1 MLTLIRFLVPLV
13 EPLGE
18 LGDLARRILKC
29 VFLLVELLGSRGFGV
44 VGRLESGEYVGVGC
58 HECFLPLAFFA
69 AFLRAT
75 DNAIATACFCG
86 FPAAISVLMLD
97 DTADLLLPGFRGMLV
112 SRRKKIWV
120 DPVFALLNPA

>member
-18 LGDLARRILKC
+18 LRNFAARVLES
-29 VFLLVELLGSRGFGV
+29 VFLLVELLGSRGFSVMSG
-44 VGRLESGEYVGVGC
+44 LESGENVGVGG
-58 HECFLPLAFFA
+58 HECFLPRAFFA

-97 DTADLLLPGFRGMLV
+97 DTADLDLPCLSGI
-112 SRRKKIWV
+112 SRS
-120 DPVFALLNPA
+120 LS